1 MKFSTKMI
9 EKMAA
14 MMSEELLGYA
24 EELAASGGVMAIEE
38 EMRQVLQQVGAKGLG
53 QVLSRQDERKERKRE
68 LACKCGQQAKYQR
81 KREAVVVS
89 VFGRV
94 SYWRGY
100 YLCPACH
107 RGQAP
112 LDQELHLSAGEVTA
126 GLGSLL
132 ALAGVEGSFEQG
144 RRKIQ
149 RYLGIEVSDNTIRKE
164 TELFGRLQ
172 AAEEQEWKDKSQ
184 DAAYLQERVRQAVQL
199 QERIYG
205 SLDGVM
211 TPLKGEWRELKV
223 VSWYQAERV
232 MRSKPRRHHGK
243 RSGQQEEMQTKN
255 ISYATDQQDAESFG
269 QLVWA
274 TGCQREVES
283 YAEIVFIAD
292 GAAWIWRL
300 VEQYYPNA
308 IQIVDWYHACEYLA
322 PIAKTAFA
330 KDPQV
335 ENDWLE
341 HTREDL
347 WQGHIQE
354 VLTACRALADR
365 APEPVRKAISYYT
378 NNEKRMNYAILREQ
392 GYLIGSGT
400 VESACKQIALLRL
413 CCAGAR
419 WSKDGLV
426 QTAKARAAW
435 LSDAWDSLSARRAKL
450 PLAV

>member
-1 MKFSTKMI
+1 MEFSAKVM
-9 EKMAA
+9 EKQAELL
-14 MMSEELLGYA
+14 SEEMVGYSTELG
-24 EELAASGGVMAIEE
+24 ESGGVMAIEE
-38 EMRQVLQQVGAKGLG
+38 EMRHVLQEVGAKGLG
-53 QVLSRQDERKERKRE
+53 QVLSRQDERKERKRA
-68 LACKCGQQAKYQR
+68 LGCQCGKQAEYQR
-81 KREAVVVS
+81 TREAVVVS

-94 SYWRGY
+94 HYWRRY

-107 RGQAP
+107 QGQAP

-132 ALAGVEGSFEQG
+132 ALAGVEASFEEG
-144 RRKIQ
+144 SRKIK

-164 TELFGRLQ
+164 TELFGQLQ
-172 AAEEQEWKDKSQ
+172 AEEEEAWKIKSQ
-184 DAAYLQERVRQAVQL
+184 DPGYLQERVRQAVKR

-243 RSGQQEEMQTKN
+243 LSGQQEEMQTKN
-255 ISYATDQQDAESFG
+255 ITYAADQQDAESFAK
-269 QLVWA
+269 LVWA
-274 TGCQREVES
+274 TGCQREVDD

-322 PIAKTAFA
+322 PIAQAAFPDEPQANKT
-330 KDPQV
+330 
-335 ENDWLE
+335 WLE
-341 HTREDL
+341 QTREDL
-347 WQGHIQE
+347 WQGRIQH
-354 VLTACRALADR
+354 VLAACRAVEQHA
-365 APEPVRKAISYYT
+365 AEPVRKALSYYS
-378 NNEKRMNYAILREQ
+378 NNEKRMNYAQLREQ

-435 LSDAWDSLSARRAKL
+435 LSDAWDTLSARRAYL
-450 PLAV
+450 PLAA

>member
-1 MKFSTKMI
+1 MKFSTKVI
-9 EKMAA
+9 EKMAEIL
-14 MMSEELLGYA
+14 SEEMVEYSEALG
-24 EELAASGGVMAIEE
+24 ESGGVMAIEE
-38 EMRQVLQQVGAKGLG
+38 EMRSVLQQVGAQGLG
-53 QVLSRQDERKERKRE
+53 QVLSKQDERKERKRALE
-68 LACKCGQQAKYQR
+68 CKCGQQAVYQR

-94 SYWRGY
+94 HYWRGY
-100 YLCPACH
+100 YLCPICH
-107 RGQAP
+107 QGQAP

-132 ALAGVEGSFEQG
+132 ALAGVEASFEEG

-164 TELFGRLQ
+164 TELFGQLQ
-172 AAEEQEWKDKSQ
+172 AEEEQEWIAKSQ
-184 DAAYLQERVRQAVQL
+184 DPAYLQERVRQAVKR

-223 VSWYQAERV
+223 VCWYQAERV
-232 MRSKPRRHHGK
+232 TRSKPRRHHGK
-243 RSGQQEEMQTKN
+243 RSKQQEEMQTKN
-255 ISYATDQQDAESFG
+255 ITYATDQQDAESFG
-269 QLVWA
+269 KLVWA
-274 TGCQREVES
+274 TGCQREAES

-292 GAAWIWRL
+292 GAAWIWHL

-308 IQIVDWYHACEYLA
+308 IQIVDWYHACAYLA
-322 PIAKTAFA
+322 PIAQAAFPN
-330 KDPQV
+330 DPQA
-335 ENDWLE
+335 NQTWLE
-341 HTREDL
+341 QTREDL
-347 WQGHIQE
+347 WQGRIQA
-354 VLTACRALADR
+354 VLAACQAVEAL

-378 NNEKRMNYAILREQ
+378 NNEKRMHYAQLREQ

-435 LSDAWDSLSARRAKL
+435 LSDAWDTLSARRAKL
-450 PLAV
+450 PLAA

>member
-1 MKFSTKMI
+1 MKFSTKVI
-9 EKMAA
+9 EKMAELL
-14 MMSEELLGYA
+14 SEEMGAYSEALG
-24 EELAASGGVMAIEE
+24 ESGGVMAIEE
-38 EMRQVLQQVGAKGLG
+38 EMRAVLQQVGGRGLG
-53 QVLSRQDERKERKRE
+53 QVLSQQDERKERKRR
-68 LACKCGQQAKYQR
+68 LDCPCGEQAEFQR

-94 SYWRGY
+94 HYERGY

-107 RGQAP
+107 QGQAP
-112 LDQELHLSAGEVTA
+112 LDQELHLAAGEVTA

-132 ALAGVEGSFEQG
+132 ALAGVEASFAEG
-144 RRKIQ
+144 CRKIK

-164 TELFGRLQ
+164 TELFGQLQ
-172 AAEEQEWKDKSQ
+172 AEEEQAWKDKSQ
-184 DAAYLQERVRQAVQL
+184 DAAYLQQRVRQVIQR
-199 QERIYG
+199 QGRIYG

-223 VSWYQAERV
+223 VCWYEAEPV
-232 MRSKPRRHHGK
+232 TRSKPRRHHGN
-243 RSGQQEEMQTKN
+243 RTGQQAELQTKN
-255 ISYATDQQDAESFG
+255 ITYAADQQDAESFG
-269 QLVWA
+269 ELVWA
-274 TGCQREVES
+274 TGCQREVDR

-322 PIAKTAFA
+322 PIAQAAFPDHPHARKT
-330 KDPQV
+330 
-335 ENDWLE
+335 WLE
-341 HTREDL
+341 QTREAL
-347 WQGHIQE
+347 WQGHIQD
-354 VLTACRALADR
+354 VLVACRAVQDR
-365 APEPVRKAISYYT
+365 APEPVHKAVSYYT
-378 NNEKRMNYAILREQ
+378 NNEKRMNYAHLRQQ

-419 WSKDGLV
+419 WSKEGLV

-435 LSDAWDSLSARRAKL
+435 LSDAWDTLAARRANL

>member
-1 MKFSTKMI
+1 MKFSTKVI
-9 EKMAA
+9 EKMAEI
-14 MMSEELLGYA
+14 MSEEMVGYSD
-24 EELAASGGVMAIEE
+24 ELAENGGVMAIEE
-38 EMRQVLQQVGAKGLG
+38 EMRQVLQEVGAKGLG
-53 QVLSRQDERKERKRE
+53 QVLSKQDEQKERQRE
-68 LACKCGQQAKYQR
+68 LACECGEQAAYQR

-94 SYWRGY
+94 QYCRGY
-100 YLCPACH
+100 YLCAHCH
-107 RGQAP
+107 QGQVP
-112 LDQELHLSAGEVTA
+112 LDRELHLSAGEVTA

-132 ALAGVEGSFEQG
+132 ALAGVEASFEEG

-172 AAEEQEWKDKSQ
+172 AEEEQEWKDKSQ
-184 DAAYLQERVRQAVQL
+184 DAVYLQEQVRRAVKRG
-199 QERIYG
+199 ERIYG

-223 VSWYQAERV
+223 ISWYQAERV
-232 MRSKPRRHHGK
+232 IRSKPRRHHGK
-243 RSGQQEEMQTKN
+243 RSGEQEEMQTKN
-255 ISYATDQQDAESFG
+255 ITYAADQQDAENFG
-269 QLVWA
+269 KLVWA
-274 TGCQREVES
+274 TGCQREVDS

-308 IQIVDWYHACEYLA
+308 IQIVDWYHACEYLT
-322 PIAKTAFA
+322 PISQAAFPE
-330 KDPQV
+330 DPQQRQ
-335 ENDWLE
+335 EWLE
-341 HTREDL
+341 QTREQL
-347 WQGHIQE
+347 WQGQIQT
-354 VLTACRALADR
+354 VLAACRAVEAQ
-365 APEPVRKAISYYT
+365 APEPVRKALSYYT
-378 NNEKRMNYAILREQ
+378 NNEKRMNYAQLRQQ

-435 LSDAWDSLSARRAKL
+435 LSDAWDSLSARRARL
-450 PLAV
+450 PLAA

>member
-1 MKFSTKMI
+1 MKFSTKVI
-9 EKMAA
+9 EKMAELL
-14 MMSEELLGYA
+14 SEEMLLYREGMG
-24 EELAASGGVMAIEE
+24 ESGGVMAIEE
-38 EMRQVLQQVGAKGLG
+38 EMREVLRQVGARGLG
-53 QVLSRQDERKERKRE
+53 QVLSKQDEGQERKRT
-68 LACKCGQQAKYQR
+68 LVCPCGQQAEYQR
-81 KREAVVVS
+81 KRAAVVVS

-94 SYWRGY
+94 QYWRGY

-107 RGQAP
+107 QGQAP
-112 LDQELHLSAGEVTA
+112 LDRELHLSAGEVSA

-132 ALAGVEGSFEQG
+132 ALAGVEASFEEG

-164 TELFGRLQ
+164 TELFGQLQ
-172 AAEEQEWKDKSQ
+172 AKAEQEWKAKSQ
-184 DAAYLQERVRQAVQL
+184 DPGYLQERVRQANQK

-223 VSWYQAERV
+223 VCWYQAEQV
-232 MRSKPRRHHGK
+232 TRSKPRRHHGK
-243 RSGQQEEMQTKN
+243 PTDQPAELQTKN
-255 ISYATDQQDAESFG
+255 ITYFADQSFG
-269 QLVWA
+269 ELVWA
-274 TGCQREVES
+274 TGCQREVDR

-300 VEQYYPNA
+300 VEDYYPNA
-308 IQIVDWYHACEYLA
+308 VQIVVWYHACEYLA
-322 PIAKTAFA
+322 PIAQAAFPN
-330 KDPQV
+330 DPAAHK
-335 ENDWLE
+335 NWLE
-341 HTREDL
+341 QTREDL
-347 WQGHIQE
+347 WQGRIQD
-354 VLTACRALADR
+354 VLVACRALDAR
-365 APEPVRKAISYYT
+365 APEPVRKAVSYYT
-378 NNEKRMNYAILREQ
+378 HNEKRMNYAFLREQ

-435 LSDAWDSLSARRAKL
+435 LSHAWVSLSIRRAKL
-450 PLAV
+450 PLAS

>member
-1 MKFSTKMI
+1 MKFSTKVI
-9 EKMAA
+9 EKMAEI
-14 MMSEELLGYA
+14 MSEEMVGYSD
-24 EELAASGGVMAIEE
+24 ELAENGGVMAIEE
-38 EMRQVLQQVGAKGLG
+38 EMRQVLQEVGAKGLG
-53 QVLSRQDERKERKRE
+53 QVLSKQDEQKERQRE
-68 LACKCGQQAKYQR
+68 LACECGEQAAYQR

-94 SYWRGY
+94 QYCRGY
-100 YLCPACH
+100 YLCAHCH
-107 RGQAP
+107 QGQVP
-112 LDQELHLSAGEVTA
+112 LDRELHLSAGEVTA

-132 ALAGVEGSFEQG
+132 ALAGVEASFEEG

-172 AAEEQEWKDKSQ
+172 AEEEQEWKDKSQ
-184 DAAYLQERVRQAVQL
+184 DAVYLQEQVRRAVKRG
-199 QERIYG
+199 ERIYG

-223 VSWYQAERV
+223 ISWYQAERV
-232 MRSKPRRHHGK
+232 IRSKPRRHHGK
-243 RSGQQEEMQTKN
+243 RSGEQEEMQTKN
-255 ISYATDQQDAESFG
+255 ITYAADQQDAENFG
-269 QLVWA
+269 KLVWA
-274 TGCQREVES
+274 TGCQREVDS

-308 IQIVDWYHACEYLA
+308 IQIVDWYHACEYLT
-322 PIAKTAFA
+322 PISQAAFPE
-330 KDPQV
+330 DPQQRQ
-335 ENDWLE
+335 EWLE
-341 HTREDL
+341 QTREQL
-347 WQGHIQE
+347 WQGQIQT
-354 VLTACRALADR
+354 VLAACRAGEAQ
-365 APEPVRKAISYYT
+365 APEPVRKALSYYT
-378 NNEKRMNYAILREQ
+378 NNEKRMNYAQLRQQ

-435 LSDAWDSLSARRAKL
+435 LSDAWDSLSARRARL
-450 PLAV
+450 PLAA

>member
-1 MKFSTKMI
+1 MKFSTKAI
-9 EKMAA
+9 EKMAEILSEEIGQY
-14 MMSEELLGYA
+14 SEELG
-24 EELAASGGVMAIEE
+24 EQGGVMAIEE
-38 EMRQVLQQVGAKGLG
+38 EMREVLRQVGAKGMG
-53 QVLSRQDERKERKRE
+53 HVLSQQDEHKERKRT
-68 LACKCGQQAKYQR
+68 LRCTCGQQTEYQR
-81 KREAVVVS
+81 RREAVVVS

-94 SYWRGY
+94 RYCRSY
-100 YLCPACH
+100 YLCPHCH
-107 RGQAP
+107 HGQAP

-132 ALAGVEGSFEQG
+132 ALAGVEASFEEGQ
-144 RRKIQ
+144 RKIE
-149 RYLGIEVSDNTIRKE
+149 RYLGIRVSDNTIRKE

-184 DAAYLQERVRQAVQL
+184 NVVYLQERVRQAVKRE
-199 QERIYG
+199 ERIYG

-223 VSWYQAERV
+223 ISWYQAERV

-243 RSGQQEEMQTKN
+243 RSGEQEEMQTKN
-255 ISYATDQQDAESFG
+255 ITYAADQQDAESFG

-308 IQIVDWYHACEYLA
+308 VQIVDWYHACEYLA
-322 PIAKTAFA
+322 PIAQAAFPN
-330 KDPQV
+330 DPLKRQ
-335 ENDWLE
+335 EWLDQ
-341 HTREDL
+341 TRELL
-347 WQGHIQE
+347 WQGQIQA
-354 VLTACRALADR
+354 VLAACRILEAQAPDPVHKAL
-365 APEPVRKAISYYT
+365 SYYS
-378 NNEKRMNYAILREQ
+378 NNEKRMNYAQLREQ

-450 PLAV
+450 PLAA

>member
-1 MKFSTKMI
+1 MKCSTKVI
-9 EKMAA
+9 EKMAEIL
-14 MMSEELLGYA
+14 SEELSRYS
-24 EELAASGGVMAIEE
+24 EELGESGGVMAIEE
-38 EMRQVLQQVGAKGLG
+38 EMREVLRAVGAKGLG
-53 QVLSRQDERKERKRE
+53 QVLSQQDRGKERPRYWR
-68 LACKCGQQAKYQR
+68 CSCGGQAKYER
-81 KREAVVVS
+81 RREAVVVS

-94 SYWRGY
+94 QYWRGY
-100 YLCPACH
+100 YLCTHCH
-107 RGQAP
+107 HGTAP

-132 ALAGVEGSFEQG
+132 ALAGVEASFDEG

-172 AAEEQEWKDKSQ
+172 AQEEQAWKAQSQ
-184 DAAYLQERVRQAVQL
+184 DAAYLQEQVRQAVKRE
-199 QERIYG
+199 ERIYG

-223 VSWYQAERV
+223 LSWYEAEPV
-232 MRSKPRRHHGK
+232 TRSKPRRHHGK
-243 RSGQQEEMQTKN
+243 RSQEPTALQTKN
-255 ISYATDQQDAESFG
+255 ITYAADQQDAESFG

-274 TGCQREVES
+274 TGCQRAVDS

-308 IQIVDWYHACEYLA
+308 VQIVDWYHACEYLT
-322 PIAKTAFA
+322 PIAQAAFGA
-330 KDPQV
+330 DRQAA
-335 ENDWLE
+335 DAWLE
-341 HTREDL
+341 QTREEL
-347 WQGHIQE
+347 WQGRIQT
-354 VLTACRALADR
+354 VLAACRALEAQ
-365 APEPVRKAISYYT
+365 APEPVRKALSYYA
-378 NNEKRMNYAILREQ
+378 NNEKRMNYAYLRER

-419 WSKDGLV
+419 WSKKGLV

-435 LSDAWDSLSARRAKL
+435 LSDAWDTLSARRAKL
-450 PLAV
+450 PLAA

>member
-1 MKFSTKMI
+1 MKFSTKVI
-9 EKMAA
+9 DKMAEIL
-14 MMSEELLGYA
+14 SEELVRYS
-24 EELAASGGVMAIEE
+24 EELGESGGVMAIEE
-38 EMRQVLQQVGAKGLG
+38 EMRAVLQQVGAKGLG
-53 QVLSRQDERKERKRE
+53 QVLNKQDERKERKRE
-68 LACKCGQQAKYQR
+68 LHCQCGQQAEYQR

-94 SYWRGY
+94 HYWRGY
-100 YLCPACH
+100 YLCPFCH
-107 RGQAP
+107 QGHAP

-132 ALAGVEGSFEQG
+132 ALAGIEASFEQG

-172 AAEEQEWKDKSQ
+172 AEEEAEWKAKSQ
-184 DAAYLQERVRQAVQL
+184 DAAYLQERVRQAVKR

-223 VSWYQAERV
+223 ICWYQAERV
-232 MRSKPRRHHGK
+232 TRSKPRRHHGK
-243 RSGQQEEMQTKN
+243 RSGQPEEMQTKN

-269 QLVWA
+269 KLVWA

-283 YAEIVFIAD
+283 YAETVFIAD

-322 PIAKTAFA
+322 PIAKAAFA
-330 KDPQV
+330 HDPQA

-341 HTREDL
+341 QTREDL
-347 WQGHIQE
+347 WQGRIQS
-354 VLTACRALADR
+354 VLAACRAVEAL
-365 APEPVRKAISYYT
+365 APEPVRKACSYYT
-378 NNEKRMNYAILREQ
+378 NNEHRMNYAQLREQ

-426 QTAKARAAW
+426 HTAKARAAW
-435 LSDAWDSLSARRAKL
+435 LSDTWDALSARRANL
-450 PLAV
+450 PLAA

>member
-1 MKFSTKMI
+1 MKFSTKVI
-9 EKMAA
+9 EKMAEI
-14 MMSEELLGYA
+14 MSEEMVGYS
-24 EELAASGGVMAIEE
+24 EELGESGGVMAIEE
-38 EMRQVLQQVGAKGLG
+38 EMRAVLQQVGAKGLG
-53 QVLSRQDERKERKRE
+53 QVLSKQDERKERKRE
-68 LACKCGQQAKYQR
+68 LGCQCGKQAEYQR
-81 KREAVVVS
+81 RREAVVVS

-94 SYWRGY
+94 HYWRGY
-100 YLCPACH
+100 YLCPSCH
-107 RGQAP
+107 QGQMP

-132 ALAGVEGSFEQG
+132 ALAGVEASFEEG

-172 AAEEQEWKDKSQ
+172 ATQEQEWKDKSQ
-184 DAAYLQERVRQAVQL
+184 DVTYLQERVRQAVKR

-223 VSWYQAERV
+223 VSWYQAERII
-232 MRSKPRRHHGK
+232 RSIPRRHHGE
-243 RSGQQEEMQTKN
+243 RSRQQEELQTKN
-255 ISYATDQQDAESFG
+255 ITYAADQQDAESFG
-269 QLVWA
+269 KLVWA

-322 PIAKTAFA
+322 PIAQAAFP
-330 KDPQV
+330 KDPQA
-335 ENDWLE
+335 NKAWLE
-341 HTREDL
+341 QTREEL
-347 WQGHIQE
+347 WQGRIQD
-354 VLTACRALADR
+354 VLAACRALETR
-365 APEPVRKAISYYT
+365 APEPVRKALSYYT
-378 NNEKRMNYAILREQ
+378 NNEKRMNYAQLRAQ

-435 LSDAWDSLSARRAKL
+435 LSDAWDTLSACRANL
-450 PLAV
+450 PLAA

>member
-1 MKFSTKMI
+1 MKFSTKVI
-9 EKMAA
+9 EKMAELLSEEVLGY
-14 MMSEELLGYA
+14 SEELA
-24 EELAASGGVMAIEE
+24 ESGGVMAIEE
-38 EMRQVLQQVGAKGLG
+38 EMRRVLQQVGAQGLG
-53 QVLSRQDERKERKRE
+53 RVLSEQDQRKARPRE
-68 LACKCGQQAKYQR
+68 LRCPCGQQADYQR
-81 KREAVVVS
+81 AREAVVVS

-94 SYWRGY
+94 HYWRKY
-100 YLCPACH
+100 YLCAHCH
-107 RGQAP
+107 QGQAP
-112 LDQELHLSAGEVTA
+112 LDRELHLAAGEVTA

-132 ALAGVEGSFEQG
+132 ALAGVEASFEEG

-164 TELFGRLQ
+164 TQLFGQLQ
-172 AAEEQEWKDKSQ
+172 AEEEQEWKAKSQ
-184 DAAYLQERVRQAVQL
+184 DPSYLQARVRQAVQR

-223 VSWYQAERV
+223 ICWYEAERV
-232 MRSKPRRHHGK
+232 TRSKARRHHGQ
-243 RSGQQEEMQTKN
+243 RIGQQAELQTKH
-255 ISYATDQQDAESFG
+255 ITYAADQQDAEGFG

-274 TGCQREVES
+274 TGCQREVEG

-322 PIAKTAFA
+322 PIAQAAFPEAPEERKT
-330 KDPQV
+330 
-335 ENDWLE
+335 WLE
-341 HTREDL
+341 QTREDL
-347 WQGHIQE
+347 WQGRIQA
-354 VLTACRALADR
+354 VLAACRAVEAR
-365 APEPVRKAISYYT
+365 APEPVRKAVSYYT
-378 NNEKRMNYAILREQ
+378 NNEKRMNYAHLREQ

-400 VESACKQIALLRL
+400 VESACKQIASLRL

-419 WSKDGLV
+419 WSKEGLV

-435 LSDAWDSLSARRAKL
+435 LSDAWDALSARRAKL
-450 PLAV
+450 PLAA

>member
-1 MKFSTKMI
+1 MKFSIKMI
-9 EKMAA
+9 DQMAEILSA
-14 MMSEELLGYA
+14 EMSGYTEA
-24 EELAASGGVMAIEE
+24 LAAQGGVMAIEE
-38 EMRQVLQQVGAKGLG
+38 EMREVLRQVGAKGLG
-53 QVLSRQDERKERKRE
+53 QVLSQHDQAKERE
-68 LACKCGQQAKYQR
+68 HALGCQCGKQAAYQR
-81 KREAVVVS
+81 KRKAAVIS

-94 SYWRGY
+94 QYCRSY
-100 YLCPACH
+100 YLCQQCH
-107 RGQAP
+107 QGQAP

-132 ALAGVEGSFEQG
+132 ALAGVEASFDEG

-149 RYLGIEVSDNTIRKE
+149 RYLGITVSDNTIRKE

-172 AAEEQEWKDKSQ
+172 AQEEQAWKDKSQ
-184 DAAYLQERVRQAVQL
+184 DAAYLQEQVRQAVKL
-199 QERIYG
+199 EERIYG

-223 VSWYQAERV
+223 ISWYQAERV
-232 MRSKPRRHHGK
+232 RRSKPRRHHGK
-243 RSGQQEEMQTKN
+243 RCAEQADMQTKN
-255 ISYATDQQDAESFG
+255 ITYAADQQDAESFG
-269 QLVWA
+269 KLVWA

-300 VEQYYPNA
+300 VEHYYPNA
-308 IQIVDWYHACEYLA
+308 VQIVDWYHACEYLA
-322 PIAKTAFA
+322 PIAQAAFGEDRQA
-330 KDPQV
+330 ADA
-335 ENDWLE
+335 WLAQ
-341 HTREDL
+341 TREAL
-347 WQGHIQE
+347 WQGRIQT
-354 VLTACRALADR
+354 VLAACRALEAK
-365 APEPVRKAISYYT
+365 APEPVHKALSYYS
-378 NNEKRMNYAILREQ
+378 NNEKRMNYAYLRER

-435 LSDAWDSLSARRAKL
+435 LSDAWDTLSARRASL
-450 PLAV
+450 PLAI